1 MDRSWM
7 SKDRMSREY
16 EEGVEYFINFALEH
30 CPNQRGIR
38 CPCMRCGNL
47 IHHTPNKIRE
57 HMFFNGIDQS
67 YCTWYWHGEAG
78 PTSSQPTEM
87 AQRYDT
93 MDCGDV
99 ASTVEMVHAIE
110 DEFMTDPMSFKK
122 LLEDAEKP
130 LYPSC
135 IKFTKL
141 SALVKLYN
149 VKARYGWSDKSFS
162 DLLQILGDMLP
173 VNNEM
178 PLSMYEAKKTLN
190 ALGMEYKKIHACPN
204 DCILY
209 RNELNEASSCP
220 TCGMSRFKR
229 MFQSPKIAKD
239 LKWHAQGRENNGKLR
254 HPVDSPQWQLVN
266 QMWPE
271 FASDCRNLR
280 LAISADGIN
289 PHSSM
294 TRPRQPG
301 KDIDVYLAPLVD
313 DLKTLW
319 EVGVK
324 AYDAHQQEFFTL
336 KAILLWTI
344 NDFPAYGNLSGCTVK
359 GYYACPI
366 CGEETNS
373 HWLKHGNKN
382 SYTGHRRFLPC
393 NHPFRKQK
401 KAFNGEQEFR
411 LPPKELTGDEI
422 FTKVDMIHNSWGK
435 KKRLNNVNP
444 LLIRQ
449 VAGKRS
455 KTKDGVK
462 SRLDLLEMGL
472 RPDLAPRFGL
482 KRTYLPPACY
492 TLSRKEK
499 KIVLQTL
506 ADLKVPEGYCSN
518 FRNLVSMEELKL
530 NGLKSH
536 DYHALMQ
543 QLLPVAIRSV
553 LPKHVRYAITR
564 LCFFFN
570 ALCAKVVDVSRLN
583 DIQQDIVVTLCLLEK
598 YFPPSIFDI
607 MLHLTV
613 HLVREVRLCG
623 PVYMRWMYPFE
634 RYMKVLKGYVRNHNR
649 PEGCIAECYIAE
661 EALEFCTE
669 YLSGMDAIGIPSSMK
684 DEWKCGKPLLG
695 DKISSSIKESKWL
708 EDEHVRTFSHWL
720 RKKVSDDISK
730 KEPIEKELKW
740 LAQGPRQQVL
750 TYPGYIIHGCRYHI
764 KNRDEARVNQN
775 SGVSIVASTMQIAS
789 SKDKNPV
796 LGDMCFYGIIT
807 EIWDLDYNMFNICV
821 FKCDWV
827 DSKNGVKVD
836 ELGFTLVDLS
846 KIGHKS
852 DPFILA
858 TQANKFF
865 M

>member
-38 CPCMRCGNL
+38 CPYMRCGNL

-130 LYPSC
+130 LGY
-135 IKFTKL
+135 
-141 SALVKLYN
+141 A
-149 VKARYGWSDKSFS
+149 
-162 DLLQILGDMLP
+162 P

-220 TCGMSRFKR
+220 TCGTSRWKVNKAGARNTKRIPAKVLWYFPHIPRFKR

-254 HPVDSPQWQLVN
+254 HPVDFPTWQLVN

-294 TRPRQPG
+294 TR
-301 KDIDVYLAPLVD
+301 
-313 DLKTLW
+313 
-319 EVGVK
+319 VK

-344 NDFPAYGNLSGCTVK
+344 NDFPAYGNLSGCTVQ

-422 FTKVDMIHNSWGK
+422 FIKVDMIHNSWGI

-462 SRLDLLEMGL
+462 SRLDLLKMGL

-506 ADLKVPEGYCSN
+506 ADLKVPEGYFSN

-553 LPKHVRYAITR
+553 LPKHV
-564 LCFFFN
+564 
-570 ALCAKVVDVSRLN
+570 
-583 DIQQDIVVTLCLLEK
+583 
-598 YFPPSIFDI
+598 
-607 MLHLTV
+607 
-613 HLVREVRLCG
+613 
-623 PVYMRWMYPFE
+623 
-634 RYMKVLKGYVRNHNR
+634 
-649 PEGCIAECYIAE
+649 
-661 EALEFCTE
+661 
-669 YLSGMDAIGIPSSMK
+669 
-684 DEWKCGKPLLG
+684 
-695 DKISSSIKESKWL
+695 
-708 EDEHVRTFSHWL
+708 
-720 RKKVSDDISK
+720 
-730 KEPIEKELKW
+730 
-740 LAQGPRQQVL
+740 
-750 TYPGYIIHGCRYHI
+750 
-764 KNRDEARVNQN
+764 
-775 SGVSIVASTMQIAS
+775 
-789 SKDKNPV
+789 
-796 LGDMCFYGIIT
+796 
-807 EIWDLDYNMFNICV
+807 
-821 FKCDWV
+821 
-827 DSKNGVKVD
+827 
-836 ELGFTLVDLS
+836 
-846 KIGHKS
+846 
-852 DPFILA
+852 
-858 TQANKFF
+858 
-865 M
+865 

>member
-16 EEGVEYFINFALEH
+16 EEGVEYLINFALEH
-30 CPNQRGIR
+30 CPNQSGIC
-38 CPCMRCGNL
+38 CPCMQCGNL

-57 HMFFNGIDQS
+57 HTFFNGIDQS
-67 YCTWYWHGEAG
+67 YHTWYWHGEAG
-78 PTSSQPTEM
+78 PTSRQPTEM
-87 AQRYDT
+87 AQCYDT

-99 ASTVEMVHAIE
+99 ASTTEMVHVI
-110 DEFMTDPMSFKK
+110 DNEFMTNPISFKK

-173 VNNEM
+173 VNYEM

-209 RNELNEASSCP
+209 SNELNDASSCP
-220 TCGMSRFKR
+220 TCGTSRWKVNKAGARNSKRIPAKVLWYFPPIPRFKR
-229 MFQSPKIAKD
+229 MFQSPKIVKD
-239 LKWHAQGRENNGKLR
+239 LKWHAKGRENNGKLR
-254 HPVDSPQWQLVN
+254 HPVDSPTWQLVN

-271 FASDCRNLR
+271 FASDCRNFK
-280 LAISADGIN
+280 LAISAD
-289 PHSSM
+289 
-294 TRPRQPG
+294 
-301 KDIDVYLAPLVD
+301 
-313 DLKTLW
+313 
-319 EVGVK
+319 GVK
-324 AYDAHQQEFFTL
+324 AYDAHQRAFFTL

-359 GYYACPI
+359 GYHACPI

-382 SYTGHRRFLPC
+382 SYIGHRRFLPC

-435 KKRLNNVNP
+435 KKKVKQCESFANPTKKNVCESIIGTVLN
-444 LLIRQ
+444 
-449 VAGKRS
+449 
-455 KTKDGVK
+455 
-462 SRLDLLEMGL
+462 
-472 RPDLAPRFGL
+472 
-482 KRTYLPPACY
+482 
-492 TLSRKEK
+492 
-499 KIVLQTL
+499 
-506 ADLKVPEGYCSN
+506 
-518 FRNLVSMEELKL
+518 
-530 NGLKSH
+530 
-536 DYHALMQ
+536 
-543 QLLPVAIRSV
+543 
-553 LPKHVRYAITR
+553 
-564 LCFFFN
+564 
-570 ALCAKVVDVSRLN
+570 
-583 DIQQDIVVTLCLLEK
+583 
-598 YFPPSIFDI
+598 
-607 MLHLTV
+607 
-613 HLVREVRLCG
+613 
-623 PVYMRWMYPFE
+623 
-634 RYMKVLKGYVRNHNR
+634 
-649 PEGCIAECYIAE
+649 
-661 EALEFCTE
+661 
-669 YLSGMDAIGIPSSMK
+669 IP
-684 DEWKCGKPLLG
+684 
-695 DKISSSIKESKWL
+695 
-708 EDEHVRTFSHWL
+708 
-720 RKKVSDDISK
+720 DDISK
-730 KEPIEKELKW
+730 KELIENELKW
-740 LAQGPRQQVL
+740 LAKGPRQQVL
-750 TYPGYIIHGCRYHI
+750 TYPGYIINGCHYHI
-764 KNRDEARVNQN
+764 KERDEARVNQN

-796 LGDMCFYGIIT
+796 LGNMCFNGIVR

-827 DSKNGVKVD
+827 DSKNSVKVD

-858 TQANKFF
+858 TQAQQVFYVEDQVDPRWSIVLSRPKMELFDIEGDGNIADNDMEYHPFVNGMPNIKFF
-865 M
+865 DEVEDYDEIWLCFVTTKCIM

>member
-1 MDRSWM
+1 M
-7 SKDRMSREY
+7 
-16 EEGVEYFINFALEH
+16 H
-30 CPNQRGIR
+30 
-38 CPCMRCGNL
+38 
-47 IHHTPNKIRE
+47 
-57 HMFFNGIDQS
+57 
-67 YCTWYWHGEAG
+67 
-78 PTSSQPTEM
+78 
-87 AQRYDT
+87 
-93 MDCGDV
+93 
-99 ASTVEMVHAIE
+99 IE
-110 DEFMTDPMSFKK
+110 KNVCESIIGT
-122 LLEDAEKP
+122 LLN
-130 LYPSC
+130 
-135 IKFTKL
+135 I
-141 SALVKLYN
+141 
-149 VKARYGWSDKSFS
+149 
-162 DLLQILGDMLP
+162 
-173 VNNEM
+173 
-178 PLSMYEAKKTLN
+178 
-190 ALGMEYKKIHACPN
+190 
-204 DCILY
+204 
-209 RNELNEASSCP
+209 
-220 TCGMSRFKR
+220 
-229 MFQSPKIAKD
+229 
-239 LKWHAQGRENNGKLR
+239 
-254 HPVDSPQWQLVN
+254 
-266 QMWPE
+266 
-271 FASDCRNLR
+271 
-280 LAISADGIN
+280 
-289 PHSSM
+289 
-294 TRPRQPG
+294 PG
-301 KDIDVYLAPLVD
+301 
-313 DLKTLW
+313 
-319 EVGVK
+319 
-324 AYDAHQQEFFTL
+324 
-336 KAILLWTI
+336 
-344 NDFPAYGNLSGCTVK
+344 
-359 GYYACPI
+359 
-366 CGEETNS
+366 
-373 HWLKHGNKN
+373 
-382 SYTGHRRFLPC
+382 
-393 NHPFRKQK
+393 
-401 KAFNGEQEFR
+401 
-411 LPPKELTGDEI
+411 
-422 FTKVDMIHNSWGK
+422 
-435 KKRLNNVNP
+435 
-444 LLIRQ
+444 
-449 VAGKRS
+449 

-695 DKISSSIKESKWL
+695 GRAITIHDYKL
-708 EDEHVRTFSHWL
+708 
-720 RKKVSDDISK
+720 VSDDISK

-858 TQANKFF
+858 TQAQQVFYVEDQVDPRWSIVLSRPKMELFDIEGDDNIADNCMEHHPFANGMPNIKSFDEVEDYDEIC
-865 M
+865 MRTDCEGIWIEN